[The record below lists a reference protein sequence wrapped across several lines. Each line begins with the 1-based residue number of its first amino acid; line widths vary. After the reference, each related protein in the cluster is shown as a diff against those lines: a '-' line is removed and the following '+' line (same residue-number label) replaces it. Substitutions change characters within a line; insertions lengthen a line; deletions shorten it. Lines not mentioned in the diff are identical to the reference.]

1 MNKPSIFV
9 AALLL
14 LAHASFALADDMK
27 SCVQL
32 SSENIPGQ
40 SKSRQVLVN
49 NCSAR
54 VYVFWCHVGGG
65 GAPCRAPKHFRKS
78 RYFSAGERYHNSD
91 SLPSGVSIDY
101 GACTDYLAM
110 RIKFGANGSYT
121 CPINNSGL
129 EGKGPTESRA
139 QCADGRKVPFNW
151 RLYKENKDGAV
162 VILKD
167 GRVFVP
173 LAEYRAFEKKPDGQ
187 PPRVLVDRLCNSDA
201 SGSSSSGGSLIN
213 DLKGWTRKK
222 AGEME
227 KKAHDDCALKGNV
240 GEDCKRFRNPP
251 KPVKGGA
258 GVLG

>member
-1 MNKPSIFV
+1 
-9 AALLL
+9 
-14 LAHASFALADDMK
+14 MK

-32 SSENIPGQ
+32 TSENVSGQ

-49 NCSAR
+49 NCGVR
-54 VYVFWCHVGGG
+54 VYAFWCHVGGG
-65 GAPCRAPKHFRKS
+65 PYPCKGAKHFRQG
-78 RYFSAGERYHNSD
+78 RHFSSGERYSNSYT
-91 SLPSGVSIDY
+91 LPKDVSIDF
-101 GACTDYLAM
+101 GACSGMFT
-110 RIKFGANGSYT
+110 RIKYGDNGSYD
-121 CPINNSGL
+121 CPVEGPSL
-129 EGKGPTESRA
+129 EGKGPTHSRA
-139 QCADGRKVPFNW
+139 KCTDGRKVDFDWQLMN
-151 RLYKENKDGAV
+151 ENEKGAAVKLKDGA
-162 VILKD
+162 
-167 GRVFVP
+167 VFVP

-201 SGSSSSGGSLIN
+201 SDSSSSGGSLIN

-227 KKAHDDCALKGNV
+227 KKAHDDCALTGNV